1 MIGDCSALPPLF
13 SAAGGAPDSSD
24 RRAAMTPDNHTF
36 NWGVIGPGGIA
47 NRFAGALAAVPGA
60 RLAVVFA
67 RDAAKGCA
75 YAEQWRRGGE
85 PARVTTDLA
94 VLLADAEVDAV
105 YIATPHS
112 HHGQYIRAALLAG
125 KAVLCEKPLVTSLEE
140 GQELIALAREQGVF
154 LMEALWTRFLPAY
167 DVAGRMLRDG
177 AIGELRAMTSTFCF
191 SSGYDPEHRNW
202 NPALA
207 GGSLWDIGV
216 YNLAV
221 TRWALQQMNDG
232 ACPEP
237 LSIDV
242 AATLAPT
249 GVDASV
255 TATLHFPRGVTSQ
268 FRCGFDAS
276 SVNAFE
282 VLGSKAALRFPV
294 DFWGCESVELVT
306 RKAPAER
313 TEAPYVINGFEGEI
327 AEAQS
332 CVRAGL
338 LESPRMPHAET
349 LGLLRWTDA
358 IRAKFPGGVNKKA

>member
-1 MIGDCSALPPLF
+1 MAHDPQI
-13 SAAGGAPDSSD
+13 
-24 RRAAMTPDNHTF
+24 F

-60 RLAVVFA
+60 RLAAVFA
-67 RDAAKGCA
+67 RDAAKGLV
-75 YAEQWRRGGE
+75 YAEQWKRDGE

-94 VLLADAEVDAV
+94 DLLADPAVDAV

-112 HHGQYIRAALLAG
+112 HHGQYVRAALLAG

-140 GQELIALAREQGVF
+140 GQALIALAREQGVF

-167 DVAGRMLRDG
+167 DVAGRMLREG
-177 AIGELRAMTSTFCF
+177 AIGELRAMNSTFCF
-191 SSGYDPEHRNW
+191 SSAYDPAHRNW

-207 GGSLWDIGV
+207 GGSLWDIGI

-221 TRWALQQMNDG
+221 TRWVLQQMNDG
-232 ACPEP
+232 VCPEP

-242 AATLAPT
+242 ATKLAPT
-249 GVDASV
+249 GVDAAV
-255 TATLHFPRGVTSQ
+255 TVTMHFPGDVTSQ

-282 VLGSKAALRFPV
+282 ALGSKAGLRFPM
-294 DFWGCESVELVT
+294 DFWGSEVVELVT

-327 AEAQS
+327 AEAQT
-332 CVRAGL
+332 CIRAGL
-338 LESPRMPHAET
+338 LESPRMPHSET
-349 LGLLRWTDA
+349 LGLLSWTDA
-358 IRAKFPGGVNKKA
+358 IRAKFPGGVNKKT

>member
-1 MIGDCSALPPLF
+1 MAH
-13 SAAGGAPDSSD
+13 
-24 RRAAMTPDNHTF
+24 DNDIF

-60 RLAVVFA
+60 RLGAVFA
-67 RDAAKGCA
+67 RDAAKGQA
-75 YAEQWRRGGE
+75 YAEQWKRDGE

-94 VLLADAEVDAV
+94 DLLADPAVNAV

-112 HHGQYIRAALLAG
+112 NHGEYIRAALLAG

-140 GQELIALAREQGVF
+140 GQELIALAREKGVF

-167 DVAGRMLRDG
+167 DVAGRLLREG
-177 AIGELRAMTSTFCF
+177 AIGELRAMVSTFCF
-191 SSGYDPEHRNW
+191 TGPADLSHRCW

-207 GGSLWDIGV
+207 GGSLWDIGI

-221 TRWALQQMNDG
+221 TRWVLQQFNDG

-255 TATLHFPRGVTSQ
+255 TATLHFPGGVTSQ

-276 SVNAFE
+276 SINAFE
-282 VLGSKAALRFPV
+282 ALGATAALRFPV
-294 DFWGCESVELVT
+294 DFWGSEAVELVT
-306 RKAPAER
+306 RKAPVER
-313 TEAPYVINGFEGEI
+313 IEAPYVINGFEGEV
-327 AEAQS
+327 AEAQA
-332 CVRAGL
+332 CIRAGL
-338 LESPRMPHAET
+338 LESPRMPHSET
-349 LGLLRWTDA
+349 LGLLAWTDA
-358 IRAKFPGGVNKKA
+358 IRARFPGGVNKKG